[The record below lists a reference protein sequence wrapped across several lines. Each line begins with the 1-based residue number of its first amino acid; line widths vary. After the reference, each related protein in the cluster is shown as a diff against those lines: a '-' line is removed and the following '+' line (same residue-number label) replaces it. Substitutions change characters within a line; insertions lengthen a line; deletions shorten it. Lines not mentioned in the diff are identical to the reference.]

1 MTFYPSPSQ
10 FRSIQRHIDTARQAQ
25 QNLPNS
31 SLWPRLQPT
40 NSQVKW
46 WWSLNDM
53 DEDQRIAW
61 LNYYFPEVT
70 GYE

>member
-1 MTFYPSPSQ
+1 MTFYPTPSQ
-10 FRSIQRHIDTARQAQ
+10 FRSIQRHIETARQAQ
-25 QNLPNS
+25 EGLPNDG
-31 SLWPRLQPT
+31 LWPRLQPT
-40 NSQVKW
+40 NAQVKW

-70 GYE
+70 GNG